1 MLTAIATPGH
11 TAGALSWRWVSCDGG
26 VCRTI
31 VYADS
36 LSPVSRDGYRFSDH
50 PAWLTAYRASITKI
64 AASPCEILITPHPS
78 ASQMSQRF
86 ALGRPLLDENA
97 CRTYAATKT
106 KDLDDRL
113 AKEAAATAPV
123 K

>member
-1 MLTAIATPGH
+1 MLTAMATPGH

-36 LSPVSRDGYRFSDH
+36 LSPVSREGYRFNDH
-50 PAWLTAYRASITKI
+50 PAWLTAYRASIARI
-64 AASPCEILITPHPS
+64 ASSPCEILVTPHPA
-78 ASQMSQRF
+78 ASQMPQRF

-97 CRTYAATKT
+97 CKAYAAAKA
-106 KDLDDRL
+106 KDLDARL
-113 AKEAAATAPV
+113 AKESA